1 MKTFSYTIKDAQG
14 IHARPAGELVKAAK
28 GFSSEIKIKKECSW
42 WNRPMAWKPSLSP
55 MTEQLHAV
63 PESTGMIPYSF
74 MPPDFR
80 VLKNSA

>member
-1 MKTFSYTIKDAQG
+1 
-14 IHARPAGELVKAAK
+14 
-28 GFSSEIKIKKECSW
+28 
-42 WNRPMAWKPSLSP
+42 